1 MIGRHERG
9 RTTSMRSKIFLLIG
23 AGALLFLTIN
33 FLFVPSAGDACTDK
47 SSKNVNKL
55 MEELKT
61 ESKRR
66 EELKRQYEEL
76 EHKVERLTVDL
87 AVARGNYWLNPRR
100 VVIWCKIIPSRR
112 IELSRRVHASPMPQ
126 TLHTLWYYTY

>member
-9 RTTSMRSKIFLLIG
+9 RATSLRSKIFILIG

-33 FLFVPSAGDACTDK
+33 FLFAPSTGEVCGDK
-47 SSKNVNKL
+47 SNKSVNKL
-55 MEELKT
+55 MDELKT
-61 ESKRR
+61 ETKRR

-87 AVARGNYWLNPRR
+87 VVARGTGLHPR
-100 VVIWCKIIPSRR
+100 
-112 IELSRRVHASPMPQ
+112 Q
-126 TLHTLWYYTY
+126 Y

>member
-9 RTTSMRSKIFLLIG
+9 RATSMRSKIFLLIG

-33 FLFVPSAGDACTDK
+33 FLFAPSAGDACTDK
-47 SSKNVNKL
+47 SSKNV

-87 AVARGNYWLNPRR
+87 AVARGNYWLHPRR
-100 VVIWCKIIPSRR
+100 VVIWCKIIPWRR
-112 IELSRRVHASPMPQ
+112 IELSR
-126 TLHTLWYYTY
+126 

>member
-1 MIGRHERG
+1 MRHERG
-9 RTTSMRSKIFLLIG
+9 RATSTRSKVFLLIG
-23 AGALLFLTIN
+23 AGALLFITIN
-33 FLFVPSAGDACTDK
+33 LLFVPSAGDACADT

-87 AVARGNYWLNPRR
+87 AVARGN
-100 VVIWCKIIPSRR
+100 
-112 IELSRRVHASPMPQ
+112 E
-126 TLHTLWYYTY
+126 